1 VTLTRCR
8 RRGRSHPDGGAIAV
22 ELVILFPM
30 ILLVIALVA
39 AYGRLALVN
48 GTFDSGVRD
57 AARAATQE
65 RSADAAGAAAREA
78 LVRAVEQASLPCLD
92 SLEVDP
98 ILVFEPGEPVTVTAR
113 CSYPMDDLAV
123 GMPGSVTVEASFSSP
138 LDPNRGTR

>member
-1 VTLTRCR
+1 MRCLAR
-8 RRGRSHPDGGAIAV
+8 RPRRDDGAIAI

-48 GTFDSGVRD
+48 GTFDAGVRD
-57 AARAATQE
+57 AARAATQARDAE
-65 RSADAAGAAAREA
+65 GAQDAARAA
-78 LVRAVEQASLPCLD
+78 LVQSVQEASLPCLD

-98 ILVFEPGEPVTVTAR
+98 IPVFRPGEAVTVTAR
-113 CSYPMDDLAV
+113 CSYPLDDLAI

-138 LDPNRGTR
+138 LDPNRGVR

>member
-1 VTLTRCR
+1 VRCLAR
-8 RRGRSHPDGGAIAV
+8 RPRRDDGAIAI

-48 GTFDSGVRD
+48 GTFDAGVRD
-57 AARAATQE
+57 AARAATQA
-65 RSADAAGAAAREA
+65 RDAEGAHAAARAA
-78 LVRAVEQASLPCLD
+78 LVQSVQEASLSCLD

-98 ILVFEPGEPVTVTAR
+98 IPVFRPGEAVTVTAR
-113 CSYPMDDLAV
+113 CSYPLDDLAI

-138 LDPNRGTR
+138 LDPNRGVR